1 MVSLLVLF
9 SYLCYFFSNSD
20 NYTVRKFKWWH
31 YGLALWEEI
40 FDQFP
45 LFDFTSHRALQ
56 YCHQSNTAKCA
67 KTCLT
72 VYGCLLWAGTRR
84 RRWTWLTAGWVSP
97 SCSPPRRSSTPTWT
111 RWAWWPTFHSS
122 PMLRSVL
129 RGRTYE
135 VVHIRQTAAIPL
147 CQRMVKYDMFC
158 NSLSLYDYSRS
169 DVTSLVQFSYCTL
182 RKVRYDLPIIMPKYF
197 GKFIYS

>member
-135 VVHIRQTAAIPL
+135 VVYD
-147 CQRMVKYDMFC
+147 QRLRFPYAKEWSNMTCFATPYRYMITVGQMWPT
-158 NSLSLYDYSRS
+158 STVLLLYTKEGQIWPTYYNAKI
-169 DVTSLVQFSYCTL
+169 LW
-182 RKVRYDLPIIMPKYF
+182 
-197 GKFIYS
+197 